1 MTNFESFRLKS
12 EILKSLG
19 QMNFETPTEVQEK
32 AIPLALEG
40 RDLIVRSKTGTGKT
54 GAFLIPILQNTD
66 WNERMS
72 SLIILPTREL
82 AIQVFNV
89 SKRMTGSSK
98 IGSAV
103 VYGGTSIGNQI
114 RELRKN
120 PSIIIGT
127 PGRIIDLMERGELD
141 LSRLKFLVLDEAD
154 VMLDLGFIEDIERII
169 SESPIN
175 KQSMLF
181 SATISERILK
191 LTKKFMTD
199 PKFLKIGVEE
209 QMTVDTL
216 SHSYAISA
224 GPRKVPA
231 LLAYINE
238 HNPKKSIIFA
248 ETKRGADRLYNVL
261 SSQGY
266 KATVIHGDLSQ
277 AQRERSLA
285 EFRNGS
291 RFLVATNVASR
302 GLDVTDVSDVINFD
316 VPSGPL
322 VYVHRVGRSARMGNF
337 GSAFTIVNQDE
348 LGAINTIERT
358 VKIHMMRIKLDQEPF
373 LNVDAKVGYPRDKRG
388 QHSGGQNHRSN
399 RRGPREPNARRGSP
413 RYNNNGRRQS
423 NRRREYQ

>member
-1 MTNFESFRLKS
+1 MTNFESFRLRS

-19 QMNFETPTEVQEK
+19 QMNFVTPTEVQEK

-54 GAFLIPILQNTD
+54 GAFLIPILQNTNGND
-66 WNERMS
+66 RMS

-89 SKRMTGSSK
+89 SRRMTGNSR
-98 IGSAV
+98 IGSTI
-103 VYGGTSIGNQI
+103 VYGGASIGNQI

-169 SESPIN
+169 SKTPRN

-181 SATISERILK
+181 SATMSERILK

-216 SHSYAISA
+216 SHSYTISN

-238 HNPKKSIIFA
+238 RNPKKSIIFA
-248 ETKRGADRLYNVL
+248 ETKRGADRLYTVL

-266 KATVIHGDLSQ
+266 TATVIHGDLSQ

-316 VPSGPL
+316 VPNGPL
-322 VYVHRVGRSARMGNF
+322 VYVHRVGRSARMGNY
-337 GSAFTIVNQDE
+337 GSAFTIINQDE

-358 VKIHMMRIKLDQEPF
+358 VKIHMMRIKLDEEPF
-373 LNVDAKVGYPRDKRG
+373 LDVDAKVAYPRDKRK
-388 QHSGGQNHRSN
+388 QHSGREGNRINYHDSGKIPP
-399 RRGPREPNARRGSP
+399 RRGISRHG
-413 RYNNNGRRQS
+413 NNGRRRS
-423 NRRREYQ
+423 YSRRQ